1 MFRHAY
7 RSLISNSFTRLA
19 RHVYLYITVTRTS
32 KRTDLAG
39 MTCVENPS
47 PKRELL
53 GTVSNL
59 CGIDNARFIAAAA
72 RLVNSSKLNGP
83 YGACIATY
91 GSGNTPQRV
100 VVSIVDMKHHLVND
114 HRTWLISEYS
124 DEAFRSID
132 AAVGALIDDIMD
144 YCERSQVGRVFVID
158 ELFPLNELQEKCPFC
173 GKDKVRTP
181 WQDQ

>member
-1 MFRHAY
+1 MAG
-7 RSLISNSFTRLA
+7 
-19 RHVYLYITVTRTS
+19 VTS
-32 KRTDLAG
+32 
-39 MTCVENPS
+39 VENPL
-47 PKRELL
+47 PKLSS
-53 GTVSNL
+53 TVSNVH
-59 CGIDNARFIAAAA
+59 GIDNARFIAAAA